1 MGAKLTKRFIIKA
14 FIVTILTFLSG
25 TSSSVINDLEA
36 DVLEGNY
43 NIILITIDTLRAD
56 HLSCYGYER
65 KTSPNIDK
73 IANNGIIFKKAI
85 APSSWTAPSM
95 VSLFTSVY
103 PINHGITKGVIKGG
117 ETLRQEV
124 FSSDLVTFTQI
135 LKENGYN
142 TFGAASNLHL
152 SKKLGFARGFNNFK
166 CLFFQPAPFVNKI
179 INSWENEIKKSDKF
193 FIWAH
198 YIDPHIPYSAKSPWI
213 EKYASKEQ
221 TQKLSLF
228 RKSTKKLNELI
239 PALEK
244 DPQALSN
251 LIALY
256 DSEINFVDSYV
267 GELIQKFSSDNN
279 TLVIITS
286 DHGEGF
292 LEHGLLDHGKSLYSE
307 EINIPLIIKLPKQ
320 MSSKSIEQQV
330 SLLDVMPTVL
340 SLLNLPIPEQALGKP
355 LIALDGE
362 EKNIPNR
369 YLFSELGR
377 GGLDMKAI
385 FTDEWKYVYNYGSI
399 TESVGKNMR

>member
-152 SKKLGFARGFNNFK
+152 SEKLGFARGFNNFQ
-166 CLFFQPAPFVNKI
+166 CLSFQPAPFVNKI

-198 YIDPHIPYSAKSPWI
+198 YIDPHIPYSARSPWI

-228 RKSTKKLNELI
+228 RKSTEKLNKLI

-244 DPQALSN
+244 DPRALSN

-256 DSEINFVDSYV
+256 DSEVNFVDSYV
-267 GELIQKFSSDNN
+267 GNLFKNFR
-279 TLVIITS
+279 
-286 DHGEGF
+286 
-292 LEHGLLDHGKSLYSE
+292 
-307 EINIPLIIKLPKQ
+307 LII
-320 MSSKSIEQQV
+320 I
-330 SLLDVMPTVL
+330 LL
-340 SLLNLPIPEQALGKP
+340 
-355 LIALDGE
+355 
-362 EKNIPNR
+362 
-369 YLFSELGR
+369 
-377 GGLDMKAI
+377 
-385 FTDEWKYVYNYGSI
+385 
-399 TESVGKNMR
+399 